1 MLTVV
6 DTINVI
12 LENSN
17 SIKGM
22 SFSMA
27 PSGSPTVLLDEWS
40 YFLDITH
47 GKEWTSLILKILVP

>member
-6 DTINVI
+6 DTINII
-12 LENSN
+12 LENSK

-27 PSGSPTVLLDEWS
+27 PSGSPTVAFE
-40 YFLDITH
+40 
-47 GKEWTSLILKILVP
+47 